1 MLILC
6 GKLLPITLDQRNMK
20 KRLLKF
26 KVWNKEKK
34 EWHQFADVL
43 DLNNGTVYCLG
54 MDWETV
60 LEPSVVVQY
69 VNMND
74 SEGREIYEG
83 DILEYEFPKYDER
96 MSPERKAEY
105 GNKHIVVFH
114 KETHDYFPGFSTS
127 STFNQYGACKIIG
140 NIFENYDIVENDN
153 FIMRYKADSFQY
165 LLK

>member
-1 MLILC
+1 M
-6 GKLLPITLDQRNMK
+6 PMK

-26 KVWNKEKK
+26 KVWNKKK
-34 EWHQFADVL
+34 QEWHQFADAL
-43 DLNNGTVYCLG
+43 DLNNGAVYCLG

-83 DILEYEFPKYDER
+83 DILEYEYPKYDER
-96 MSPERKAEY
+96 MSPERKAQY
-105 GNKHIVVFH
+105 GNKHVVAFH
-114 KETHDYFPGFSTS
+114 DEANDYFPGFSTS
-127 STFNQYGACKIIG
+127 STFNQYGAYKIIG